1 MADVLHNLLSN
12 FETCWKAGKDARL
25 YLNCHAGQAWINFH
39 LNLSSSPP
47 SQPKPTQPR
56 KPGPA
61 RLRRR
66 ARREEARAR
75 AAAENAADNASPD
88 SFANVTE
95 SNTAVQ
101 ADDELPAHED
111 LVEPAEE
118 VNQDVQEDDAEE
130 AGQDVQKDAEEADP
144 TIGLNV
150 DASPWPNCD
159 SIQVQDTF
167 CPDHQYLQHLL
178 TLKPQAT
185 APRNQCNSCGKT
197 FGSERAL
204 TNHMNRDHR

>member
-1 MADVLHNLLSN
+1 M
-12 FETCWKAGKDARL
+12 
-25 YLNCHAGQAWINFH
+25 
-39 LNLSSSPP
+39 
-47 SQPKPTQPR
+47 
-56 KPGPA
+56 
-61 RLRRR
+61 
-66 ARREEARAR
+66 
-75 AAAENAADNASPD
+75 
-88 SFANVTE
+88 TE

-101 ADDELPAHED
+101 TDDELPAHED

-130 AGQDVQKDAEEADP
+130 AGQDVQKDAEEDDP
-144 TIGLNV
+144 TGLNV

-204 TNHMNRDHR
+204 TNHMNRDHT

>member
-1 MADVLHNLLSN
+1 M
-12 FETCWKAGKDARL
+12 
-25 YLNCHAGQAWINFH
+25 
-39 LNLSSSPP
+39 NLSC
-47 SQPKPTQPR
+47 QR
-56 KPGPA
+56 GPWQI
-61 RLRRR
+61 
-66 ARREEARAR
+66 
-75 AAAENAADNASPD
+75 AAGNAADNASSD
-88 SFANVTE
+88 SIDNV
-95 SNTAVQ
+95 SKNNTAVQ

-111 LVEPAEE
+111 LIEPAEE
-118 VNQDVQEDDAEE
+118 VGQDAQEDDAEE

-144 TIGLNV
+144 TRQRGLNV

-204 TNHMNRDHR
+204 TNHMNRDHK